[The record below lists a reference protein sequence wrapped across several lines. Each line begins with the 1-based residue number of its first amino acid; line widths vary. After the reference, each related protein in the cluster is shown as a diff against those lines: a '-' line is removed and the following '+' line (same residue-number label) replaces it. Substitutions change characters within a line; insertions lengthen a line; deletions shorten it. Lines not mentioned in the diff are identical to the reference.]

1 MIYLKLEEDVE
12 SASREVLLSDVA
24 QITGD
29 EEKKLDCIKALRVH
43 HFDNSEEKRVVIS
56 VITLIEMIAE
66 NFPGT
71 QVSVMGA
78 TDVIIEY
85 LPDKKRRDR
94 WKIPKIIL
102 VCGICFFGAAFSIMS
117 FHNDIGIQGLCND
130 VYMIFGVERDGTFPV
145 LELGYSVGLGAGIII
160 FYNHIGK
167 RRLSKEPTPVEVE
180 IRLYEKDVNDTI
192 IENAKRIKKE
202 K

>member
-24 QITGD
+24 QITGE
-29 EEKKLDCIKALRVH
+29 EEKILKRIKELQVH
-43 HFDNSEEKRVVIS
+43 CFDRQDEKKVVMS
-56 VITLIEMIAE
+56 VITLIDMITKS
-66 NFPGT
+66 FPGT
-71 QVSVMGA
+71 EVSTMGA

-85 LPDKKRRDR
+85 IPDKKRSDR

-102 VCGICFFGAAFSIMS
+102 VCGICFFGAAFSIMA

-130 VYMIFGVERDGTFPV
+130 IYKILGLERDGTFPV
-145 LELGYSVGLGAGIII
+145 LELGYSVGLGVGIII

-192 IENAKRIKKE
+192 IENAKRLKKE